1 VSEMEDVRNYIV
13 VYPGDLKGDITMP
26 FSKSILHRALF
37 CAALSGDLSI
47 PILGEDTL
55 SDDIQA
61 TVRCLEALIDHS
73 SLSDE
78 EMAREPIRLFCKESG
93 TTLRFLVPFVA
104 ALGIPASLDGSG
116 RLPDRPL
123 SEYAQIFSGKGVRL
137 EFPSIG
143 RYLPLSIKGKLKPGR
158 FSVPGDISSQ
168 YISGL
173 LMVLPILDGDSEIIL
188 SSPLES
194 EPYVEM
200 TREVMLEFGVV
211 TERTK
216 TGYLIEGNQKYHRDL
231 PYLSEPDY
239 SQAAFWLV
247 AEYLGHKVSVMDLP
261 DNSLQGDCEIREL
274 LLKLRSMNGSSQF
287 GEMPMLGVDASQIP
301 DLVPIF
307 AVAAAATPCVTRI
320 TNAERLRLKE
330 SDRLVSTK
338 EILTRMGASI
348 SETSD
353 GLIIFGKARVPGQPI
368 FKSCD
373 VDSYNDHRMV
383 MVAAIAATRAN
394 GPVQISNFRA
404 IDKSYPDFFRDFRMM
419 GGKAIELNLGG

>member
-1 VSEMEDVRNYIV
+1 MSELEGIHHYIV
-13 VYPGDLKGDITMP
+13 VHPGDLKGDMTMP

-37 CAALSGDLSI
+37 CSALSGDLSI

-61 TVRCLEALIDHS
+61 TVRCLEALINRSDS
-73 SLSDE
+73 S
-78 EMAREPIRLFCKESG
+78 EPDLEPVRLFCKESG
-93 TTLRFLVPFVA
+93 TTLRFLVPLVA
-104 ALGIPASLDGSG
+104 ALGIPASLEGTG

-137 EFPSIG
+137 EFPAIG
-143 RYLPLSIKGKLKPGR
+143 RYLPLRVKGKLKHGR
-158 FSVPGDISSQ
+158 FIVPGDISSQ

-173 LMVLPILDGDSEIIL
+173 LMVLPILEGDSEIVL

-200 TREVMLEFGVV
+200 TREVMREFGII
-211 TERTK
+211 TEKTK
-216 TGYLIEGNQKYHRDL
+216 TGYRVAGNQKYLRTI
-231 PYLSEPDY
+231 PYLSEPDF

-247 AEYLGHKVSVMDLP
+247 AEYLGHKVKILDLP
-261 DNSLQGDCEIREL
+261 KISLQGDCEIRSL
-274 LLKLRSMNGSSQF
+274 LQKLRGVAGSSSF
-287 GEMPMLGVDASQIP
+287 GEMPMLGIDASQIP
-301 DLVPIF
+301 DLIPIF

-330 SDRLVSTK
+330 CDRIAATK
-338 EILTRMGASI
+338 DILTRLGASV

-353 GLIIFGKARVPGQPI
+353 GLVIFGKARVPGQPI
-368 FKSCD
+368 FESCEI
-373 VDSYNDHRMV
+373 DSYNDHRMV

-394 GPVQISNFRA
+394 GPVQISNFNA
-404 IDKSYPDFFRDFRMM
+404 VNKSYPEFFRDFRMM
-419 GGKAIELNLGG
+419 GGKAIELDLGE